1 MANTSLFSSPS
12 RALYQAQVIVN
23 GHISLKMLQLQKGDR
38 NGGGAQIFPAFNP
51 TDFTAL
57 RINEHTVVYT
67 DTRAGGIGPVGTEN
81 NFYQGVPILQAL
93 NFVPFVRTVNIH
105 NLLANAG
112 LLQGEGRVATL
123 ARLFLDVVAQLEFF
137 SRYAAGPV
145 AMNPVEM
152 RNDPS
157 QGGTSSMRPNSHH
170 RVACMYKGGMSL
182 ENTSD
187 QAFCFGDSILLCVPT
202 ELAVWNNNN
211 RIFPHTQ
218 GRTGRTRY
226 NDDVVTLATVPYRP
240 AMCDVRSALEGVNV
254 DVTNMRKATVYME
267 HAIIVQFLQQNAA
280 IRDAVIGQLDGIS
293 GALTVILRGFPN
305 DISMHANLWQ
315 YLDNVRHSRTL
326 GRAISPAKPR
336 DRIYQVALH

>member
-1 MANTSLFSSPS
+1 MSALFSSPS

-23 GHISLKMLQLQKGDR
+23 GHISHKMLQLQKGNRSEGDTR
-38 NGGGAQIFPAFNP
+38 IFPAFNP
-51 TDFTAL
+51 TDFVAM
-57 RINEHTVVYT
+57 RVNEHTVVYT
-67 DTRAGGIGPVGTEN
+67 DTRAGGIGPIGTEN

-93 NFVPFVRTVNIH
+93 NFVPFVHTMAIH
-105 NLLANAG
+105 RILENANLLVGDDRRTA
-112 LLQGEGRVATL
+112 LP
-123 ARLFLDVVAQLEFF
+123 RLFLDVVAQLEFF

-145 AMNPVEM
+145 AMNAVEM

-157 QGGTSSMRPNSHH
+157 QGGTSGLRPNSHH

-202 ELAVWNNNN
+202 ELAVWNNNG

-240 AMCDVRSALEGVNV
+240 AMCDVRSALEGVGA
-254 DVTNMRKATVYME
+254 DVANMRKALVYME
-267 HAIIVQFLQQNAA
+267 HAIIVQFLAA
-280 IRDAVIGQLDGIS
+280 NPNIRNAVIEQLDGIS
-293 GALTVILRGFPN
+293 GALTIILRGFDAN
-305 DISMHANLWQ
+305 DVSMHANLWQ
-315 YLDNVRHSRTL
+315 FLDNVRHSRTL
-326 GRAISPAKPR
+326 GRALSPAQPR
-336 DRIYQVALH
+336 ARIYQIALH